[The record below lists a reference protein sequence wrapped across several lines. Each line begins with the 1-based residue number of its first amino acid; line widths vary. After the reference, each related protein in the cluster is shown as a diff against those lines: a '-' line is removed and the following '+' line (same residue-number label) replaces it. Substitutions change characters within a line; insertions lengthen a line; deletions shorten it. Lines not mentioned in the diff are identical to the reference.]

1 MFKREKPVDKVVI
14 KSKMIKNR
22 IKKKCATFEREKVV
36 KRQAEAEQKKEVIRD
51 KARFK
56 ANVPVVNQIWEW
68 LGIK

>member
-1 MFKREKPVDKVVI
+1 MFKRENPVEKVVI

-22 IKKKCATFEREKVV
+22 IKRKCVAIKSEKVV
-36 KRQAEAEQKKEVIRD
+36 KKQAEVEQKKEAIRD
-51 KARFK
+51 KSRFK